1 MQMVMIRAA
10 QMVLVLRRCQ
20 RILSPR
26 TSLYIIPSLLWLV
39 LIHVDL
45 RNLPVSGT
53 KTVYAI
59 IIQSHL
65 GLLTSLIA
73 LCIFDLIYHAYIRN

>member
-20 RILSPR
+20 RILSAR

-53 KTVYAI
+53 QTVYAI
-59 IIQSHL
+59 IIQSP
-65 GLLTSLIA
+65 LLTSLIA